1 MFRRLLLPALNIKK
15 TLGYTVLLPP
25 KNLSCVTNQ
34 FCQIT
39 TGTGIYAKNS
49 KNSTEKAVKEKTK
62 TKKYITNRI
71 HPAQFGKPTR
81 PNFALT
87 KNIPGYF
94 CNPEELTL
102 DGYKLIEKTQLEEVT
117 EGFNQSTGRYNYIMP
132 EGNVSREAEDKEN
145 ADYIVSKKTYIDK
158 SDAKKRVRVIIVEC
172 KNPDLEHSKFKTHML
187 IYHYLLPKG
196 DPTKVPDVTKKGIR
210 TVKPIK
216 DLKDT
221 LERFAKTNNEFR
233 LISKND
239 KGIYVHTDNMNVD
252 IVAGIQFNEYNHI
265 DNNNIKALNM
275 RVKAFSGAKEL
286 KKLENFGFLQVYS
299 KEKQV
304 LFYIDDVLA
313 KMKTLEESDSGD
325 FSIRTFE
332 NIEKDKSLKEV
343 HRNKKKEKYCKV
355 EESFKPY
362 YSLKVR
368 PSQPELVCQ
377 KYHFVSTQKPIT
389 DYHVWEILKTT
400 DKELKPFIGKCL
412 VQKVEKIHQTITT
425 PDDVFKFMCKNFDFG
440 E

>member
-1 MFRRLLLPALNIKK
+1 MAATTIFRRLLFPALNVKK
-15 TLGYTVLLPP
+15 TLGHTVLLPP
-25 KNLSCVTNQ
+25 KNLICVTSQ
-34 FCQIT
+34 FCQFT
-39 TGTGIYAKNS
+39 SG
-49 KNSTEKAVKEKTK
+49 EKAVKGKK
-62 TKKYITNRI
+62 TKKYLTNRI
-71 HPAQFGKPTR
+71 SPSDFGKPSR
-81 PNFALT
+81 RNLIKT
-87 KNIPGYF
+87 KDIPSYF
-94 CNPEELTL
+94 CNPETLTL
-102 DGYKLIEKTQLEEVT
+102 DGYKFIEKSQLEEVT
-117 EGFNQSTGRYNYIMP
+117 KGFKQSTGNYFYIMP
-132 EGNVSREAEDKEN
+132 EGNVSKKAEDKKN
-145 ADYIVSKKTYIDK
+145 ADYNVYKKTYIDK
-158 SDAKKRVRVIIVEC
+158 SDTKKRVYVTNVEC
-172 KNPDLEHSKFKTHML
+172 KNPDLEHSKFKTHTM
-187 IYHYLLPKG
+187 IYHFSLPKG
-196 DPTKVPDVTKKGIR
+196 DPTKVPDVTKHCIR

-216 DLKDT
+216 DLKET
-221 LERFAKTNNEFR
+221 LERFAKTAATF
-233 LISKND
+233 IPITKND
-239 KGIYVHTDNMNVD
+239 KGKYVETKGMNVD